1 MAGWKNPLQI
11 TSDLQRVF
19 LSGGLT
25 TIAMW
30 EWCLLWYPRTLEG
43 ILDKKEKNQFIK
55 TKSAKL
61 VVWRG
66 YWKNWRS
73 VANVSLPRHRKKYQY
88 GQDLMKGSWI
98 DRWPLSYSLLASR
111 GAHPGALFKNRSRCN
126 KISRVCLPPIKRD
139 AERSIKGWFIYFSQ
153 KFSVLKPNNCC

>member
-1 MAGWKNPLQI
+1 MSSLIPQDFRGHFRHWNSQDTYQI
-11 TSDLQRVF
+11 
-19 LSGGLT
+19 
-25 TIAMW
+25 
-30 EWCLLWYPRTLEG
+30 
-43 ILDKKEKNQFIK
+43 DKSPEINNKKNQFIK

-111 GAHPGALFKNRSRCN
+111 GAHPGALFKNISRYN

-139 AERSIKGWFIYFSQ
+139 AERSINIRAVARSENPGGLV
-153 KFSVLKPNNCC
+153 VLGGDNVSPWSR